1 MLECR
6 DVSHSFFNDEGEIP
20 IISKLQFQFVNG
32 ETYAITGTSGSG
44 KSTLLNILSG
54 LLKPTQGKVFFE
66 GQDLYQHS
74 DEVLSKWRL
83 QSTGYIYQDFRLLPR
98 LTAIENV
105 AFPLQLIGEK
115 LNDALLKAK
124 ILLGEL
130 GLEKRL
136 NHYPQKLSGG
146 EQQRVA
152 LARAFANKKK
162 IIFADEPTGN
172 LDVVSAQ
179 KVMQAL
185 LELNQK
191 NQTTLI
197 LVTHEMAIAKL
208 MKHQLSMTH
217 GVLR

>member
-6 DVSHSFFNDEGEIP
+6 DLSHSFFNDEGEIP
-20 IISKLQFQFVNG
+20 IISKLQFQFING

-54 LLKPTQGKVFFE
+54 LLKPTQGQVFFE
-66 GQDLYQHS
+66 GQDLYRHS

-98 LTAIENV
+98 LTAVENV
-105 AFPLQLIGEK
+105 AFPLQLVGEK
-115 LNDALLKAK
+115 LNDALQKAK
-124 ILLGEL
+124 VLLAEL
-130 GLEKRL
+130 GLEKRF

-152 LARAFANKKK
+152 LARAFASKKK

-185 LELNQK
+185 LDLNQK

-208 MKHQLSMTH
+208 MKHQLAMTH
-217 GVLR
+217 GVLC

>member
-115 LNDALLKAK
+115 LNDALRKAK

-197 LVTHEMAIAKL
+197 LVTHELAIAKL